1 MKDDNIYVR
10 KDNGRYTPIGVCVNK
25 DYMYDGLWYVKH
37 RPGCTST
44 TSVPYMA
51 NLFHIDNDP
60 VDVNLICSMKDMVDM
75 VFDSKEYHELMK
87 TGSYSLHDIVATVVK
102 VIYDNNPN
110 INGESNGNIDS
121 WYFNLMFMQF
131 LCILALFLNV
141 CYLHIRKVSLLC

>member
-1 MKDDNIYVR
+1 MKDDNIYI
-10 KDNGRYTPIGVCVNK
+10 KQDNGRYKPIGVCVNK

-37 RPGCTST
+37 SPGCTST
-44 TSVPYMA
+44 TSVSYMA

-87 TGSYSLHDIVATVVK
+87 KGSYSLHDVVATVVK

-110 INGESNGNIDS
+110 VDNEKNAICT
-121 WYFNLMFMQF
+121 M
-131 LCILALFLNV
+131 
-141 CYLHIRKVSLLC
+141 